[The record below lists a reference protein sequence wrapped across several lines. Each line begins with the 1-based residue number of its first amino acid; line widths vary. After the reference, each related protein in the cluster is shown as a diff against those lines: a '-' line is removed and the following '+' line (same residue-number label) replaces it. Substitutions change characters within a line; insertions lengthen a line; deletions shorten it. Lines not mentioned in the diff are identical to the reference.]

1 MKIINKII
9 ATINEPIINN
19 IINIIGNNKANRILY
34 LNLINFTPFM
44 LICDVFTNMKSA
56 INIKA

>member
-1 MKIINKII
+1 MKIINRII

-34 LNLINFTPFM
+34 LNLINFTAFM

-56 INIKA
+56 ININA